1 MTSKKLPNSKSLS
14 KYIWNWRY
22 LFYQHHERI
31 WKELLPAKFKGNV
44 HYVSIHDG
52 TLKNRKTSD
61 SYHIAG
67 TRKVIVE
74 QTLQSHPTNRPILI
88 VPEAV
93 VVHGEEI
100 ASKCVVC
107 DLHLH
112 AVINSKKQCKYD
124 LGERCSMFY

>member
-1 MTSKKLPNSKSLS
+1 MTSKKLPNSKSLTFQVHLKLKVLVLS
-14 KYIWNWRY
+14 TS
-22 LFYQHHERI
+22 
-31 WKELLPAKFKGNV
+31 WKNLKRTLTIEIQRKRTL
-44 HYVSIHDG
+44 YVSIHDG
-52 TLKNRKTSD
+52 RLKNRKTSD

-124 LGERCSMFY
+124 LGCSMFY